1 MRTKSQT
8 PIADPRRDVYQI
20 VTDQIIDKLSQGIIP
35 WKRGY
40 STQAATN
47 YATGKQ
53 YRGINAL
60 LLGMAGYQQPYFL
73 TYKQAQALG
82 GHVRKGAKSEIA
94 TYYQLRGYDPAK
106 NKWFPVSDD
115 TVIPAGSKKIPM
127 LKYYRV
133 FNIQDIDGII
143 FKLEER
149 PAITD
154 DLLLQDLEIGY
165 QPLRA
170 IPDLQLKTNNPLAC
184 YDPLFDTIYMPALR
198 EFHKTSGYFKTLYHE
213 LIHATGHGNRLAREG
228 ITNLIAYGSHRYS
241 VEELVAELGSCFLM
255 TLNGFDNEEQM
266 FNSTAYI
273 QSWLHALKND
283 KKMIVVAATEAQKA
297 VDYILEQVAATEQPA
312 RSEAA

>member
-1 MRTKSQT
+1 MRTKSQN
-8 PIADPRRDVYQI
+8 PIDVYQI
-20 VTDQIIDKLSQGIIP
+20 VTDQIIAKLSHGIIP

-94 TYYQLRGYDPAK
+94 TYYQLRGYDPAR
-106 NKWFPVSDD
+106 NKWFTINND
-115 TVIPAGSKKIPM
+115 TVVPAGSKVIPM

-149 PAITD
+149 PTITD

-165 QPLRA
+165 QPLRD
-170 IPDLQLKTNNPLAC
+170 IPNLRLKTNYPEAC
-184 YDPLFDTIYMPALR
+184 YQPLLDAICMPGIHD
-198 EFHKTSGYFKTLYHE
+198 FHKTSGYFKTLYHE
-213 LIHATGHGNRLAREG
+213 LIHATGHGDRLAREG
-228 ITNLIAYGSHRYS
+228 ITNLIAFGSHRYS
-241 VEELVAELGSCFLM
+241 KEELIAELGSCFLM
-255 TLNGFDNEEQM
+255 TLKGFDNEEQM

-283 KKMIVVAATEAQKA
+283 KKMIVEAAAEAQKA
-297 VDYILEQVAATEQPA
+297 VDYILEQVEATQKPA
-312 RSEAA
+312 RDEAA